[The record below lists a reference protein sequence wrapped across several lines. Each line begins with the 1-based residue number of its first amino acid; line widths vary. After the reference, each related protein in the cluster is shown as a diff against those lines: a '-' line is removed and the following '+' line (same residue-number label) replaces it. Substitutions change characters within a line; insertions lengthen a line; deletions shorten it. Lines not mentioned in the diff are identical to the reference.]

1 MEPVVLNEELT
12 LNLPEGFRILSE
24 EERKAMPSTDEPP
37 AWCARDGQRHLVIV
51 AYWKKIGGL
60 SAMLINEKD
69 VIRHVEQTVSKPMA
83 QYGYHLENWESI
95 LIGDRKAQGIC
106 YSYQAEGI
114 GMMADSFVVKS
125 RRTLYYFHAYS
136 RSVLHEE
143 NRILWSD
150 LFLRAVWND

>member
-1 MEPVVLNEELT
+1 MEPVVLNNELN
-12 LNLPEGFRILSE
+12 LNLPDGFRVLSE
-24 EERKAMPSTDEPP
+24 EERKAMPVIDEPP
-37 AWCARDGQRHLVIV
+37 AWCARSEERHLVIV

-60 SAMLINEKD
+60 SALLINEKD
-69 VIRHVEQTVSKPMA
+69 IIRHVEQAVSKPMA

-106 YSYQAEGI
+106 YSYQVEGI
-114 GMMADSFVVKS
+114 GMTADSFVVKS
-125 RRTLYYFHAYS
+125 RRTLYYLHAYS

-150 LFLRAVWND
+150 LFLRARWND